1 MDIFDPTLER
11 TLDGLLRDNRLDHSA
26 LKLEVTESA
35 YTENSDQVIRI
46 IESFRK
52 KGFEIE
58 LDDFGTG
65 YSSLGMLS
73 SMPIDVLKMDRSF
86 IINMHNSNTAVQLVK
101 LILDLAKEMKI
112 PVIAEGVEDKIELMM
127 LKEMGCDIVQGYYF
141 SRPLPTSDFEDLL
154 NKEIEK
160 RFNNVRV

>member
-1 MDIFDPTLER
+1 M
-11 TLDGLLRDNRLDHSA
+11 
-26 LKLEVTESA
+26 
-35 YTENSDQVIRI
+35 IRI
-46 IESFRK
+46 IEGLRK

-86 IINMHNSNTAVQLVK
+86 IVNMHNSETAVQLVK

-112 PVIAEGVEDKIELMM
+112 PVIAEGVEDKIELQM
-127 LKEMGCDIVQGYYF
+127 LRKMGCDIVQGYYF
-141 SRPLPTSDFEDLL
+141 SKPLPVDGFEDLL
-154 NKEIEK
+154 NKELDI
-160 RFNNVRV
+160 RFNTARA